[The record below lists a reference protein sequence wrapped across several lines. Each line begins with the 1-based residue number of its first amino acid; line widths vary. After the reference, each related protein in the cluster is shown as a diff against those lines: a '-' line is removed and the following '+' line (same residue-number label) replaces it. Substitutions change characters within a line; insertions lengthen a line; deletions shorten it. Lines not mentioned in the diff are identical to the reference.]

1 MPIIET
7 ARLRL
12 RPARADDLDS
22 YQSLIYGDADV
33 MRYLPGG
40 VPRPVERT
48 QATLNVFIQHQA
60 QHGFS
65 VWAVERKDDGEF
77 IGQAGLFTIPNTT
90 EIEVAYAFGKA
101 HWGKGYATEAARTSL
116 RYGFETAALPYI
128 LAVANPPNVASQRVM
143 QKIGMRYIGLTSQY
157 YNNTELVLYRMDR
170 DEFQVDD
177 ALYKVLEG

>member
-1 MPIIET
+1 MFTIET

-12 RPARADDLDS
+12 RPARADDLDN
-22 YQSLIYGDADV
+22 YQSLIYGDAEV

-65 VWAVERKDDGEF
+65 VWAVELKDNGEF
-77 IGQAGLFTIPNTT
+77 IGQAGLWTIPNTA

-101 HWGKGYATEAARTSL
+101 HWGNGYASEAARASL
-116 RYGFETAALPYI
+116 RYGFETANLPYI
-128 LAVANPPNVASQRVM
+128 LAVANPPNLASQRVM
-143 QKIGMRYIGLTSQY
+143 QKIGMKYIGLTSQY
-157 YNNTELVLYRMDR
+157 YDNTELVLYRMDK
-170 DEFQVDD
+170 DDFQADGSAYAVR
-177 ALYKVLEG
+177 